1 MIGNH
6 QLKKKKKKHSSR
18 IGSSDHEESPGVLSI
33 SSGTSERLVNEFINK
48 IDNLTSLKNIFSKQV
63 RTLQVLFIA
72 LPFCPCIREIC
83 KVTLSLRPP
92 FTPYPLFQP
101 RTLLS
106 AKRIFYMK
114 SSLKLSTIICFLHF
128 VDICIALKKSMMVIH
143 IDAIAPVF
151 SDSLEVDQM
160 LYKRIKVQENIRGSV
175 IMQSLALFRD
185 LRYG

>member
-1 MIGNH
+1 MRKASEFH
-6 QLKKKKKKHSSR
+6 QSQVELRSIWWMNSSTK
-18 IGSSDHEESPGVLSI
+18 ST
-33 SSGTSERLVNEFINK
+33 TSEVWK
-48 IDNLTSLKNIFSKQV
+48 YIFSKQV

-72 LPFCPCIREIC
+72 LPFSPCIREIC
-83 KVTLSLRPP
+83 KVTLSLRSP

-106 AKRIFYMK
+106 SKWIFYMK
-114 SSLKLSTIICFLHF
+114 SRLKLSTIICFLHF
-128 VDICIALKKSMMVIH
+128 VDICIALKKSMMIIH

-160 LYKRIKVQENIRGSV
+160 VYKRIKVQENIRGIV